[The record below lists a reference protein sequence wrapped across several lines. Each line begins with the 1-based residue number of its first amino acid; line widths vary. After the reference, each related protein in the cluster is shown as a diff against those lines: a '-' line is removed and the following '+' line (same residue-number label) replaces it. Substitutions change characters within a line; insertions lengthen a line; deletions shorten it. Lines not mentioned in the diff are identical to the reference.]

1 MPLDNGED
9 GVGLCLVPQHFTVSI
24 LYVRRTNFN
33 VYDFPGFSD
42 TRGSC
47 SDIVTASVL
56 QMVARS
62 ASSIK
67 VVLVVPF
74 DSVRSGS
81 DRLGFVSLLRHATA
95 FIKKPLK
102 YQSSVGLVVTKVP
115 NVIRKVKGVRLL
127 VSDNDMRR
135 TVVSFL
141 REVNGTLDTLKQ
153 SKSDPEEFYP
163 AASQLISN
171 ILEKE
176 GDEYPRIGLFR
187 TPEEEGLLSEL
198 EPMQEAKSAL
208 QNLFY
213 NVLTPTVPDD
223 DDFGLPLSD
232 VAKFSVQRLHS
243 NFASRLEGHVAKI
256 ALALKEHYRVR
267 RQQLLD
273 IAAVREQSS
282 RDRQHLAQALNRLL
296 PGNNTNSSVSTP
308 REFLRRLLAA
318 VREVHQGAP
327 AVDFLASLNDTAVLE
342 LLEDATPE
350 EMQNL
355 RPEQWSQP
363 LQDLM
368 SYVDGVELWY
378 RTLDTLE
385 TALSA
390 YEVQGDKDLK
400 RRIRQKH
407 ESRGNK
413 ELNPLFSVLTA
424 VNGGNFDSFDL
435 AKLQPD
441 AEMVRDLDLLVN
453 ATLYPEPLQSNCVQE
468 RSGWSLKIRGRY
480 IWMSDVLKEVRAGCE
495 QHISAVHILAE
506 HSLFIDADLYL
517 NNEESKVRSPALL
530 YIFSPRWQ
538 VLGDHTLSVDGL
550 PGADCGPPPK
560 WYSPGSD
567 GLAGLPGGAGGSIV
581 ALGDEVLDGHR
592 LQLSASGGAGGR
604 GQNGKDGLQGAIG
617 RDATIDSGYRCSD
630 HRHEDGAWN
639 FGLGYLWGS
648 TKGFTCGGSGG
659 SGHDGGA
666 GGVGG
671 QGGQAGSIRLL
682 PINVTSSENRPTLQL
697 TVKTRQTQ
705 GRRGAAGRGGAG
717 GEAGTDGA
725 MVEYTD
731 HYFFFIKYKSKDLMV
746 GINFV

>member
-1 MPLDNGED
+1 M
-9 GVGLCLVPQHFTVSI
+9 
-24 LYVRRTNFN
+24 YVRRTNFN

-187 TPEEEGLLSEL
+187 TPEEEGL
-198 EPMQEAKSAL
+198 
-208 QNLFY
+208 
-213 NVLTPTVPDD
+213 VLTPTVPDD

-630 HRHEDGAWN
+630 HRHEDGA
-639 FGLGYLWGS
+639 
-648 TKGFTCGGSGG
+648 
-659 SGHDGGA
+659 D
-666 GGVGG
+666 
-671 QGGQAGSIRLL
+671 LL
-682 PINVTSSENRPTLQL
+682 ATSSENRPTLQL

-731 HYFFFIKYKSKDLMV
+731 HYFFFIKYKSKV
-746 GINFV
+746 S